1 MPGRGFSKITRA
13 DRLPHPSSVATT
25 LASNDH
31 SRHPW
36 TCGTDGALGRHP
48 GKPSAHPAALGQ
60 WDGTGLAWLP
70 GLGTG
75 QGTSCSSSALGT
87 PTGIWAAYRGAPPL
101 APKRCTVRCPLG

>member
-1 MPGRGFSKITRA
+1 MGHEADIRA
-13 DRLPHPSSVATT
+13 SRALTQPHS
-25 LASNDH
+25 AS
-31 SRHPW
+31 RM
-36 TCGTDGALGRHP
+36 A
-48 GKPSAHPAALGQ
+48 
-60 WDGTGLAWLP
+60 GLAWLP